1 MHIDRA
7 AATVA
12 EGFVPVVD
20 LSSRCTAEGR
30 AALARAID
38 AACTGSGFFVIV
50 GHGIPPGTQ
59 TPAGIWPENPPESA
73 GVPEGPAGAH
83 DGHGHATGHCSP
95 SPSTTTPRSSPRP
108 CPARGEE
115 APAPTPTGPRPP
127 PHPRVLVGSP
137 GLADTLDTG
146 DRPGGRTPKGI
157 TPGVPR
163 HDGAWRPAQK
173 AAKCCPAS
181 RERDMSRTLTQ
192 AGRSAGSVV

>member
-30 AALARAID
+30 ADLARAID

-95 SPSTTTPRSSPRP
+95 PPSTTTPRSSPA
-108 CPARGEE
+108 PARPVARRPPHRRPPGF
-115 APAPTPTGPRPP
+115 GPRHTRGSWWDPP
-127 PHPRVLVGSP
+127 ALPIRWTQAIGRAGGHRRGSHPAFP
-137 GLADTLDTG
+137 GMMV
-146 DRPGGRTPKGI
+146 PGGPHR
-157 TPGVPR
+157 
-163 HDGAWRPAQK
+163 RP
-173 AAKCCPAS
+173 
-181 RERDMSRTLTQ
+181 
-192 AGRSAGSVV
+192 RSAARRAERET